1 MDGLYYNVKKEKIG
15 DFLVSED
22 FVLNYNLI
30 LNDFK
35 VKIVERKVL
44 LVVPLN
50 VSQKVARKEFMLDNP
65 KSEKNSNRGVKV
77 YDEKQFVHFF
87 PKVKASPSNTKVVC
101 VPNYTLSDKYERP
114 ALLLKSSFS
123 KLGKML
129 HYMLTEMVME
139 GLPHQTRTPGDPL
152 SLPLTPLNL
161 ENQLNMKNDVES
173 AIFDKNSGDMPQ
185 SLENQENKK
194 ANKMS
199 VGLHA
204 LNMKNLVEKLDQVI
218 QKSRTWQRMKQLRQ
232 RGEDQEKEVMP
243 EFNLPEMK
251 QKVIDGLLEMQKQ
264 KGMIKSN
271 IMSHFLVGD
280 LFARNNYLFRFY
292 EKDEFYSKKVQENIK
307 DMVQV
312 LEEKNLGNE
321 IDSLQT
327 WENKEDILFTPPK
340 KSMSIPTDT
349 GGKLGGGDDETDSI
363 NLLHMKKQIKTILLY
378 LEN

>member
-1 MDGLYYNVKKEKIG
+1 
-15 DFLVSED
+15 
-22 FVLNYNLI
+22 
-30 LNDFK
+30 
-35 VKIVERKVL
+35 
-44 LVVPLN
+44 
-50 VSQKVARKEFMLDNP
+50 
-65 KSEKNSNRGVKV
+65 V

-173 AIFDKNSGDMPQ
+173 AIFDKNNGDMPQ